1 MANKVI
7 AAKEAVEK
15 QEEQSLTPEDFIVR
29 WPLYTPFPVDG
40 KFTAPRKISVHCEGR
55 CAKETTWN
63 LVTGPEFAYDTR
75 GMREGFYWVAYVCG
89 LCDGEQLTVCYRQ
102 SHFRRGPNPE
112 VPGLTKAVLA
122 RIQKIGQYPPLSI
135 SLPRALEK
143 NLGSEATQLYKKAQ
157 INRNEGY
164 GLGAVTYIRRVVED
178 KTEELIE
185 VVAQLAEAHSVGA
198 DVIKKIRAAKETRTT
213 YDQKLQIAATVIP
226 ASLIVDGVNP
236 LAVLYDLVSAGLH
249 DLTEEQCIAIADKTK
264 TVFEFTFTNLR
275 AEREKR
281 KDFVETVKRLAGE
294 KGPAK

>member
-1 MANKVI
+1 
-7 AAKEAVEK
+7 
-15 QEEQSLTPEDFIVR
+15 
-29 WPLYTPFPVDG
+29 
-40 KFTAPRKISVHCEGR
+40 
-55 CAKETTWN
+55 
-63 LVTGPEFAYDTR
+63 
-75 GMREGFYWVAYVCG
+75 MREGFHWVAYICG
-89 LCDGEQLTVCYRQ
+89 LCGREQLIVCYRN
-102 SHFRRGPNPE
+102 SDMKKAPHPE
-112 VPGLTKAVLA
+112 IPELNIDVVG

-143 NLGSEATQLYKKAQ
+143 NLGAEATQLYKKAQ

-164 GLGAVTYIRRVVED
+164 GLGAVIYIRRVVED

-198 DVIKKIRAAKETRTT
+198 DVIKKIRAAKETRTA

-249 DLTEEQCIAIADKTK
+249 DLTEEQCIAIADKTR
-264 TVFEFTFTNLR
+264 TVFEFTFTHLR

-281 KDFVETVKRLAGE
+281 KDFVATVKKLAGE